1 MNSEMDVTNGRPKAR
16 RRRRGGTLE
25 GATVDREI
33 LRDDLGHR
41 LRLARE
47 RKNIGLRELA
57 RRLGVSASLIS
68 QIETGKSEPSINTL
82 FAIVSELELSVNEI
96 VFEPRQGTPAAP
108 QTAAAEFDGSAG
120 SRPSPRSPADTG
132 NAPDSPVQS
141 GTNRTSIS
149 LESGVSWERLTAQPD
164 HNVDF
169 LLLRY
174 PPGSESTPPHS
185 LMRHNGTEYGYILS
199 GRLQVT
205 IGFETYEI
213 GPGDSIAFDCTQPHR
228 FATVGDETVEAVWFV
243 LGRRATLSVDPP
255 PAV

>member
-1 MNSEMDVTNGRPKAR
+1 MNGEMDVANGRPTT
-16 RRRRGGTLE
+16 RRRRGAATGDDGTVRRQSLH
-25 GATVDREI
+25 
-33 LRDDLGHR
+33 DDLGHR
-41 LRLARE
+41 LRAARE

-96 VFEPRQGTPAAP
+96 VFEPKHEAP
-108 QTAAAEFDGSAG
+108 VSGPSADRSDGSAG
-120 SRPSPRSPADTG
+120 GRSESPGAASVAEP
-132 NAPDSPVQS
+132 PDSPVQR

-149 LESGVSWERLTAQPD
+149 LESGVSWERLTSQPD

-185 LMRHNGTEYGYILS
+185 LMRHNGTEYGYILA

-243 LGRRATLSVDPP
+243 LGRRATLSVDHP